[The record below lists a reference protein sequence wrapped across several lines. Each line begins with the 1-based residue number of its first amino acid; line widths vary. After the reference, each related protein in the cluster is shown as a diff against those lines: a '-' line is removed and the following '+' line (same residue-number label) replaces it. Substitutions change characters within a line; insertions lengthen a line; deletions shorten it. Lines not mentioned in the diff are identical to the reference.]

1 MAVADQKAFY
11 RTVMAESA
19 EGLRR
24 LQDYPVYIIIGASPA
39 ARKRLMKE
47 NLGMQQQPPPFGFAR
62 PDEKDILKWHYV
74 LRGPP
79 DSPYMGGEYHG
90 TLAFPA
96 QYPFKPPEIRM
107 ITPSGR
113 FQPNTSICT
122 TFSSFHPASW
132 NPAWSVASIL
142 TGLLSFF
149 LDDEI
154 GTGGIRATRSERL
167 LLASKSRTF
176 NRQNKQFV
184 EIFSDLLEADAEPN
198 LDQILDKAAPH
209 PLLPPAPPSQPHLL
223 QTSASKPERSTW
235 ERWRWAI
242 LLLLAVLI
250 SRISHH

>member
-1 MAVADQKAFY
+1 
-11 RTVMAESA
+11 
-19 EGLRR
+19 
-24 LQDYPVYIIIGASPA
+24 
-39 ARKRLMKE
+39 MKE

-107 ITPSGR
+107 KTPSGR